1 MVSTLATKP
10 VSSNRFR
17 KRSLSSGLLL
27 LAFIGGG
34 VPPDAAAD
42 IIVARNTPHLSFTAS
57 LTPDVVQTGGK
68 MSLIVNITPKKK
80 MHVYAPGTHYRP
92 VTVTLNKSAWLK
104 PGKTAYPKPSI
115 YVFKPLKEQVFVFSD
130 NFTLTTPI
138 AIGTVPARVKQV
150 KISGTLSYQACDDR
164 VCYLPQSVPL
174 EWVVPVKR

>member
-1 MVSTLATKP
+1 MGAVRSSRSKMVSTLVTKHDW
-10 VSSNRFR
+10 SSRS
-17 KRSLSSGLLL
+17 KRRLLPDGAPGPGRRILGGFLL
-27 LAFIGGG
+27 LALVGGG
-34 VPPDAAAD
+34 VPPDATAD
-42 IIVARNTPHLSFTAS
+42 IIVARNNPHLSFTAS

-92 VTVTLNKSAWLK
+92 VTVTLNKTAWLK

-138 AIGTVPARVKQV
+138 AI
-150 KISGTLSYQACDDR
+150 
-164 VCYLPQSVPL
+164 
-174 EWVVPVKR
+174 